1 MENDNFQ
8 INLLDEAP
16 SVDALTDYDRAHLI
30 TYLRLL
36 DAEADK
42 APWRDAAAIVLGMRA
57 EDDEERARRAY
68 NTHLAR
74 ARWMAKK
81 GYTSLLRS

>member
-1 MENDNFQ
+1 MDNDNFQ

-16 SVDALTDYDRAHLI
+16 SVDALTDYDHAHMI

-42 APWRDAAAIVLGMRA
+42 APWREAAAIILGIHTD
-57 EDDEERARRAY
+57 DDEERARRAY
-68 NTHLAR
+68 DTHLAR
-74 ARWMAKK
+74 ARWMAEK
-81 GYTSLLRS
+81 GYTALLRS